1 MAYST
6 TDQNEVVKELLD
18 AKIQKS
24 FENNTEALKR
34 FKKET
39 AVETITGRGREFALN
54 LQSNE
59 SYGSIAEGGSFPAA
73 GEMVDDRA
81 VVNFRNQFASF
92 DFTGS
97 VEDLKNNMTLQ
108 DTVQR
113 IVKDTTEAFD
123 EKQEFWLFGSG
134 SGEVA
139 RVDSVSSN
147 DITVL
152 NTVAYSLGSRMVRKG
167 QRLNAYDIS
176 GTAYRSGDMIVQSV
190 NRSTNVVA
198 VDTAAGS
205 IASDDDDILVFE
217 DSYGAAPQGMLYHVA
232 DDSTWLGFTRSATPG
247 TQSLVYDA
255 ASASIDFDIIEAA
268 EQRSGNIRG
277 DAAPGFEFLWFCH
290 PVQKRYL
297 RALARSAGNVSFNA
311 QMSGNKNI
319 DLIVRDVTPG
329 GSEIVGSQGCGASDM
344 FGLRMKDWSIQEVQP
359 RQLYKHNNGDIFI
372 QSLGASTVYADAK
385 QGRIY
390 WRYNFLCKNPAKQ
403 LRIKNL
409 NFVAA
414 DTAIKRA

>member
-6 TDQNEVVKELLD
+6 SDQNEVVKELLD

-24 FENNTEALKR
+24 FDNNTQAMKR

-39 AVETITGRGREFALN
+39 ATETITGRGREFVLN
-54 LQSNE
+54 LQNNE
-59 SYGSIAEGGSFPAA
+59 SYGGIAEGGNFPAA

-108 DTVQR
+108 DTLQR

-123 EKQEFWLFGSG
+123 EKQEFFLFGDG

-139 RVDSVSSN
+139 RIDSISSN
-147 DITVL
+147 DITAL
-152 NTVAYSLGSRMVRKG
+152 NNVTYSHGARMVRKG

-176 GTAYRSGDMIVQSV
+176 GAAYRVGDMVVSSV
-190 NRSTNVVA
+190 NRSTDVIA
-198 VDTAAGS
+198 VDSAAAA

-217 DSYGAAPQGMLYHVA
+217 DSYGTVAQGLKYHVA
-232 DDSTWLGFTRSATPG
+232 DDSTWLGFTRSSTPG
-247 TQSLVYDA
+247 TQAFVYDA
-255 ASASIDFDIIEAA
+255 ASSSIDFDILEAA
-268 EQRSGNIRG
+268 EQRSANVRG
-277 DAAPGFEFLWFCH
+277 DSAPSWEFLFFAH

-297 RALARSAGNVSFNA
+297 KALARSAGNVSFNA
-311 QMSGNKNI
+311 QLAGNKNI
-319 DLIVRDVTPG
+319 DLIVKDVTPA
-329 GSEIVGSQGCGASDM
+329 GSEIVTSSWCTPSDM
-344 FGLRMKDWSIQEVQP
+344 YGLRMQDWSIQEVQP
-359 RQLYKHNNGDIFI
+359 RQLYKHSDGNIFQ
-372 QSLGASTVYADAK
+372 QSLGAATVYKDAK
-385 QGRIY
+385 EGRIY

-409 NFVAA
+409 NFATA
-414 DTAIKRA
+414 DCRIKRA

>member
-24 FENNTEALKR
+24 FENNTEAMKR

-39 AVETITGRGREFALN
+39 AVETITGRGREFVLN
-54 LQSNE
+54 LQNNE
-59 SYGSIAEGGSFPAA
+59 SYGSIAEGGNFPAA

-108 DTVQR
+108 DTLQR

-123 EKQEFWLFGSG
+123 EKQEFWLFGDG

-139 RVDSVSSN
+139 RIDTVSSN
-147 DITVL
+147 DITCL
-152 NTVAYSLGSRMVRKG
+152 NNVTYAHGARMVRKG

-176 GTAYRSGDMIVQSV
+176 GAAYRSGDMVVSSV
-190 NRSTNVVA
+190 NRSTDVVA
-198 VDTAAGS
+198 VDTAATG
-205 IASDDDDILVFE
+205 IATDDDDILVFE
-217 DSYGAAPQGMLYHVA
+217 DSYGAAPQGMRYHVA
-232 DDSTWLGFTRSATPG
+232 DDSTWLGFTRSTTTG

-268 EQRSGNIRG
+268 EQRSGNVRG
-277 DAAPGFEFLWFCH
+277 DSAPSFEFLFFAH

-297 RALARSAGNVSFNA
+297 KALARSAGNVSFNA
-311 QMSGNKNI
+311 QLAGNKNV
-319 DLIVRDVTPG
+319 DLIVKDTTPG
-329 GSEIVGSQGCGASDM
+329 GSEIVTSSWCAPSDV

-359 RQLYKHNNGDIFI
+359 RQLYKHSSGEIFI
-372 QSLGASTVYADAK
+372 QSLATGPVYKDAK
-385 QGRIY
+385 EGRIY
-390 WRYNFLCKNPAKQ
+390 WRYNILCKNPAKQ

-409 NFVAA
+409 NFATA
-414 DTAIKRA
+414 DCRIKRA